1 LATIREYNRSTAQ
14 QINTQGDATFT
25 QSTWTIGIVAG
36 VGLLL
41 ALILGITLSIS
52 ITNPLNKG
60 VAMMQEMG
68 KGHLSERLHMERKD
82 EIGTLAH
89 AIDKFTDDL
98 QNNVIATMKKIAI
111 GDLSTN
117 LAAKDNQDEIT
128 PVLNTTIETLRGLV
142 SEATRLSQ
150 AAVDGKL
157 ATRGDGSK
165 YQGGYKEI
173 VQGVNNTLD
182 AVIGPLNVAA
192 NYVDRISK
200 GDIPAKI
207 TDTYNGDFNTI
218 KNNLNQCIDAVNLL
232 VTDAAMLSKAAV
244 DGKLATR
251 ADASKHQGDFRK
263 VVQGVDE
270 TLDAVIGPLNVAANY
285 VDRISKGDIPAKITD
300 TYNGDFN
307 TIKNNL
313 NQCIDAVNQLV
324 ADAGLLSKAAVE
336 GKLATRADAT
346 KHQGD
351 YRKVVQGVND
361 TLDAVIGPLNVSAG
375 YVDRISKGDIPA
387 KITDTYNGDF
397 NTIKNNLNQCID
409 AVNQLVTDAGLLSK
423 AAVDGKLATRA
434 DATKHQGDYRKIV
447 QGVNDTLDA
456 VIGPLNVS
464 AGYVDRISKGDIP
477 AKITDSYNGD
487 FNTIKNNLNQAI
499 DAVNMLVND
508 AAMLAKAAVD
518 GKLATRAD
526 ASKHQGDYRK
536 VVQGVNDT
544 LDAVIGPL
552 NVAAGYVDLI
562 SRGEIAEKIVDN
574 YNGDF
579 NTIKS
584 NINSMLVYLE
594 EMSDAAGQIAEG
606 DLTAEVS
613 PRSKKDVLGNAF
625 SKMITNLNNTMAQ
638 TNAVTNQVVQAV
650 EQVRSVSQDL
660 SSNAQEQS
668 AAVEEVAS
676 SVQETDSQ
684 VKASSDHASMAN
696 QLVSQTA
703 TLASAGQVKM
713 NSLSESINSI
723 SHSSQEISKII
734 KVIDDIAFQTN
745 MLALNAAVE
754 AARAG
759 QYGKGF
765 AVVAQEVRNL
775 AERSAKA
782 AKSTAELVED
792 SSRRVAE
799 GVSMT
804 GETAQS
810 LNEIVQNVVKVKDL
824 VGEIAAASEEQTKA
838 LNQISQ
844 AITQVSQGT
853 QSNSSQS
860 EELASTADE
869 LGGLADRLRDE
880 VDRFK
885 LNNGSDSVKAL
896 EMVQSS
902 ASTRQ
907 KSSSKAA
914 SAKANNH
921 TKVEGIRNIDRDERG
936 YGKF

>member
-1 LATIREYNRSTAQ
+1 MKLNIQTKILGSFLIVVALAVGVGVFALLQMNSIFQAGNYFTINTVPSVYAVGQMQTKVNFYQSAILDRLMASDAQSTANIDVTLAKTDGEVTALIKNYQ
-14 QINTQGDATFT
+14 DNLLSDATDKQEMDAIATQWTAYKAALQPVIALDNANKNTEAFALLNGDATSKLNAL
-25 QSTWTIGIVAG
+25 QSTLDVSSQYNQKLGTDQSNLMKNAYSSSQLWVIGLLVLAVLVALVLGFIQSSSISRSARQLAIVAK
-36 VGLLL
+36 
-41 ALILGITLSIS
+41 GIAAGEMNHT
-52 ITNPLNKG
+52 ITVSDG
-60 VAMMQEMG
+60 DEMG
-68 KGHLSERLHMERKD
+68 EMAAGFRQ
-82 EIGTLAH
+82 IIA
-89 AIDKFTDDL
+89 AI
-98 QNNVIATMKKIAI
+98 
-111 GDLSTN
+111 
-117 LAAKDNQDEIT
+117 
-128 PVLNTTIETLRGLV
+128 
-142 SEATRLSQ
+142 Q
-150 AAVDGKL
+150 A
-157 ATRGDGSK
+157 
-165 YQGGYKEI
+165 
-173 VQGVNNTLD
+173 
-182 AVIGPLNVAA
+182 
-192 NYVDRISK
+192 
-200 GDIPAKI
+200 
-207 TDTYNGDFNTI
+207 
-218 KNNLNQCIDAVNLL
+218 L

-251 ADASKHQGDFRK
+251 ADTA
-263 VVQGVDE
+263 
-270 TLDAVIGPLNVAANY
+270 
-285 VDRISKGDIPAKITD
+285 
-300 TYNGDFN
+300 
-307 TIKNNL
+307 
-313 NQCIDAVNQLV
+313 
-324 ADAGLLSKAAVE
+324 
-336 GKLATRADAT
+336 

-351 YRKVVQGVND
+351 YR
-361 TLDAVIGPLNVSAG
+361 
-375 YVDRISKGDIPA
+375 R
-387 KITDTYNGDF
+387 
-397 NTIKNNLNQCID
+397 
-409 AVNQLVTDAGLLSK
+409 
-423 AAVDGKLATRA
+423 
-434 DATKHQGDYRKIV
+434 IV

-487 FNTIKNNLNQAI
+487 FNTIKNNLNQCI
-499 DAVNMLVND
+499 DAVNMLVAD
-508 AAMLAKAAVD
+508 AAMLTKAAVD

-526 ASKHQGDYRK
+526 TAKHQGDYRRI
-536 VVQGVNDT
+536 VQGVNDT

-552 NVAAGYVDLI
+552 NVSAGYVDLI
-562 SRGEIAEKIVDN
+562 SKGEIPEKIVDN

-579 NTIKS
+579 NTIKT

-594 EMSDAAGQIAEG
+594 EMAQAAGQIAEG

-625 SKMITNLNNTMAQ
+625 SKMITNLNSTMAQ

-668 AAVEEVAS
+668 SAVEEVAS

-684 VKASSDHASMAN
+684 VKASADHASMAN

-703 TLASAGQVKM
+703 TLASTGQTKM

-745 MLALNAAVE
+745 LLALNAAVE

-782 AKSTAELVED
+782 AKSTAELIED

-885 LNNGSDSVKAL
+885 LSGNTDTAAAL
-896 EMVQSS
+896 ELVQ
-902 ASTRQ
+902 TRQ
-907 KSSSKAA
+907 KSNGKSG
-914 SAKANNH
+914 SAKTNNRG
-921 TKVEGIRNIDRDERG
+921 KVLEGIRNVDRDERG